1 MIKELNVTAPLRKE
15 MSDLVEKARMLPFG
29 SEDWVAA
36 NARWNELLILW
47 ANHRIDGME
56 KDLTRARF

>member
-15 MSDLVEKARMLPFG
+15 MSDLVEKARSLPFG
-29 SEDWVAA
+29 SEEWIAI

-47 ANHRIDGME
+47 SNARIDGME
-56 KDLTRARF
+56 KDLTRVRF